1 MMEIKVGFR
10 RWGHGQILPERL
22 ESSLPNYFVITLES
36 GFLSITSRCLG
47 QYNQRMTHQ
56 RSSPVGERD
65 RKSLWA
71 INLGLGF
78 NIALAILKT
87 TFGILAHSPALL
99 AEGINSTSDVAY
111 YVVASIFM
119 RLANKPAD
127 NEHPYGHRQLE
138 SIASLVVGAFVV
150 ATAIAVFWDAVDKMW
165 DLFDGKISTLG
176 SHPFA
181 LWVALGT
188 VVIKIILFLY
198 VRKLGKETRNPI
210 VNALAYDHRNDI
222 FSASAASL
230 GIFLGR
236 IGFPWGDP
244 LAGALV
250 ALLILRT
257 GIYILRE
264 SSVDLMDAVPSKELA
279 QQISALVKNVRGV
292 QQLEEVQA
300 HRFGPHLVLN
310 LTIGINGSLTV
321 RQGDRIATNL
331 ELLIYESIP
340 NIRHIHVHYHPAEDA
355 RRDMSIDDILAETR
369 KHVAAHE
376 SLISEIQESNV
387 S

>member
-1 MMEIKVGFR
+1 
-10 RWGHGQILPERL
+10 
-22 ESSLPNYFVITLES
+22 
-36 GFLSITSRCLG
+36 
-47 QYNQRMTHQ
+47 MTQ
-56 RSSPVGERD
+56 ERD

-78 NIALAILKT
+78 NILLSIVKT

-111 YVVASIFM
+111 YVVASIFV

-150 ATAIAVFWDAVDKMW
+150 ATAITVFWDAVDKMW
-165 DLFDGKISTLG
+165 DLFDGGLTTLG

-181 LWVALGT
+181 LWVALST
-188 VVIKIILFLY
+188 VAIKIVLFFY
-198 VRKLGKETRNPI
+198 VRKLGQETGNPV
-210 VNALAYDHRNDI
+210 VNALTYDHRNDI

-230 GIFLGR
+230 GIFLSQVGLA
-236 IGFPWGDP
+236 WGDP

-264 SSVDLMDAVPSKELA
+264 SSVELMDAVPSRELA
-279 QQISALVKNVRGV
+279 RQISMLIKNVDGV
-292 QQLEEVQA
+292 QQLEELQA
-300 HRFGPHLVLN
+300 HRFGPHLVVN
-310 LTIGINGSLTV
+310 LTIGIDGSLTV
-321 RQGDRIATNL
+321 MQGDCIATDV
-331 ELLIYESIP
+331 EALIYASIP
-340 NIRHIHVHYHPAEDA
+340 NVRHIHIHYHPAEDC
-355 RRDMSIDDILAETR
+355 RRNMSVDDILAEAR
-369 KHVAAHE
+369 RHVAAHE
-376 SLISEIQESNV
+376 LFYETEEINV